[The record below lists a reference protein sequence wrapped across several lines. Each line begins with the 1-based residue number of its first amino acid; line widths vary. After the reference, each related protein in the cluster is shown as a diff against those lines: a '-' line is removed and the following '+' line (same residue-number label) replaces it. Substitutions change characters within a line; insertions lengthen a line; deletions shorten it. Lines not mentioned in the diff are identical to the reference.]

1 MRRVNIKINTIEKVK
16 DFVNLVSTY
25 DSSFDLLEGR
35 YIIDAK
41 SIMGVFSMN
50 LAKPLVMQIHDD
62 SVDIN
67 DFKDYITE

>member
-1 MRRVNIKINTIEKVK
+1 MRRVNISINTIEKVK

-25 DSSFDLLEGR
+25 DSTFNLVAGR
-35 YIIDAK
+35 YVIDAK

-50 LAKPLVMQIHDD
+50 LSKPVVLQIHDD

-67 DFKDYITE
+67 DFKEYLI